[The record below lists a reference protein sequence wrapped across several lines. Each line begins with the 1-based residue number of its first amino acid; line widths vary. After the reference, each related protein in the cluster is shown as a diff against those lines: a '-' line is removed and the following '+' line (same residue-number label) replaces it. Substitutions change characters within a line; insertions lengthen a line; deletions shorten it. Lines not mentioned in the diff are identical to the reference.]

1 MILRAWAAAQIAR
14 LPRGLRADRVD
25 AQICASTSHAE
36 AAALLNVSR
45 RGVQN
50 AAVVR
55 DHGVPELQ
63 ALVARGDLRGQDP
76 ARCSARRPSSL

>member
-14 LPRGLRADRVD
+14 LEHGGNRSIDRLTPT
-25 AQICASTSHAE
+25 QAE
-36 AAALLNVSR
+36 AAAMLNISEKSVR
-45 RGVQN
+45 R